1 MTNFVVMTQ
10 GLENYGAHAESGAF
24 ADNNHYWK
32 FKGGTTYIVSDVE
45 REQDAVAFVMA
56 AFSENGIGWKEFPT
70 HWESENEWL
79 MGMADDDQDYQDFK
93 QEHALR
99 VSPKT
104 GNWSHAYK
112 KKKEVA

>member
-1 MTNFVVMTQ
+1 
-10 GLENYGAHAESGAF
+10 
-24 ADNNHYWK
+24 
-32 FKGGTTYIVSDVE
+32 
-45 REQDAVAFVMA
+45 
-56 AFSENGIGWKEFPT
+56 
-70 HWESENEWL
+70 

-104 GNWSHAYK
+104 GNWTHAYK